1 MISRSFPEPLGAL
14 MLFPVSSLDGNKTT
28 ENCIQIHS
36 VSIGTSLPLAT
47 APSKEITARLQT
59 KKLGNQWRGNHAS
72 TLGWRKIAQ
81 LEGFQVDGWVGH
93 SPQMLMPP
101 RIQLMRSTSMALCN
115 LVRSSTGSHSQEDE
129 KALAAYASFSIVSSG
144 VCDFAS
150 SLWVLVSDECRKQ
163 KTILFGNPSGL
174 QKGSISEPISKTC
187 LILGHRIETQWNQH
201 AEACLE
207 TTTLNYRLSNHS
219 C

>member
-81 LEGFQVDGWVGH
+81 LEGF
-93 SPQMLMPP
+93 
-101 RIQLMRSTSMALCN
+101 
-115 LVRSSTGSHSQEDE
+115 
-129 KALAAYASFSIVSSG
+129 
-144 VCDFAS
+144 
-150 SLWVLVSDECRKQ
+150 
-163 KTILFGNPSGL
+163 
-174 QKGSISEPISKTC
+174 
-187 LILGHRIETQWNQH
+187 
-201 AEACLE
+201 
-207 TTTLNYRLSNHS
+207 
-219 C
+219 